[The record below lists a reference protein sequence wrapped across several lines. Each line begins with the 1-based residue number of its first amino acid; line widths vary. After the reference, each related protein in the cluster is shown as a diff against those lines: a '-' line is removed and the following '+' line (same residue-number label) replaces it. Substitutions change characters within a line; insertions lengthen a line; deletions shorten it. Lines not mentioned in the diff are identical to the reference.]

1 MYLNGNEPEL
11 EIEPESTDEFDDT
24 ELEAEERSVND
35 RIKELRNKLKES
47 EAQKAQA
54 MEDLQRAKA
63 DFLNTRRRLEDDLGR
78 DRERQINIFVE
89 KLLPMADSFF
99 MAMSDKAM
107 WQSIDK
113 NWRIG
118 VESIHSQLQSLLREY
133 SVSVIDEISVPFD
146 PERHEAIST
155 VPVTET
161 DQDHLVMEVIQSGYE
176 REVNGKKE
184 LIRPARVIVGEYIS
198 N

>member
-35 RIKELRNKLKES
+35 KIKELRNKLKES